1 LFDAVEFNEDIS
13 CIDVLYDLAF
23 LLMDLW
29 RRDLRSHASLV
40 FNEYLARSAD
50 LDGLP
55 LLPLFLS
62 CRAAVRA
69 KTSAAAA
76 NVQPEEGQRRNL
88 EAASREYIAQAQ
100 DLLRPRMPGLIAI
113 GGLSGSGKST
123 LARGLAPFIGAPPGA
138 LVLRSDVIRKPL
150 LGVPPLTRL
159 GPEGYSADMNRR
171 VYEAMATRAALAL
184 RAGHSAIADA
194 VFARPGDRAAFAG
207 VAQEAGVPFIG
218 VWIDGPQEILAA
230 RLRQR
235 AADPSDANADVLD
248 RQARSEIGAIDWHRL
263 DGSGDAGSIRQAAEA
278 IIVQAAP
285 LAFGEPGPTAS

>member
-29 RRDLRSHASLV
+29 RRDLRFHASLV

-69 KTSAAAA
+69 KTSATAA
-76 NVQPEEGQRRNL
+76 NVQRDEGQRRGL
-88 EAASREYIAQAQ
+88 QAASREYLALAQ
-100 DLLRPRMPGLIAI
+100 DLLRARAPCLIAV

-123 LARGLAPFIGAPPGA
+123 LARRLAPLAGAAPGA
-138 LVLRSDVIRKPL
+138 LVVRSDVIRKTL
-150 LGVPPLTRL
+150 LGVSPLTRL
-159 GPEGYSADMNRR
+159 GPEGYTADMNRR

-184 RAGHSAIADA
+184 RAGHSVIADA
-194 VFARPGDRAAFAG
+194 VFAKPHDREAIAAVAG
-207 VAQEAGVPFIG
+207 QTGTPFVG
-218 VWIDGPQEILAA
+218 LWLDGPLEILAA
-230 RLRQR
+230 RLRER
-235 AADPSDANADVLD
+235 DADASDATADVLD
-248 RQARSEIGAIDWHRL
+248 AQARTGPGPLDWHRL
-263 DGSGDAGSIRQAAEA
+263 DGSRDAGSVQHAAEA
-278 IIVQAAP
+278 ITVRSAP
-285 LAFGEPGPTAS
+285 LVFSPAPWRSR